1 MPLIRSDKGGVGIV
15 EQNDTVFDLELSHAP
30 IFDPSEPFCK
40 PCLWAGMLALALRY
54 WWVGAL
60 AALGIAL
67 AVLQGHA
74 ARLERDLGV
83 RTAERDAARLA
94 VTASETARAGERATC
109 TASYEGLQTTC
120 TAGMALA
127 VSRGR
132 AIERV
137 TTRPAR
143 PGGLRG
149 IIGAGELRDI
159 VGETPAGHGRP
170 Q

>member
-1 MPLIRSDKGGVGIV
+1 MI
-15 EQNDTVFDLELSHAP
+15 
-30 IFDPSEPFCK
+30 
-40 PCLWAGMLALALRY
+40 ALALRY

-60 AALGIAL
+60 AALGVAL
-67 AVLQGHA
+67 AAMSGHA

-83 RTAERDAARLA
+83 RTAERDAARAA
-94 VTASETARAGERATC
+94 VTASEAARATERATC

-120 TAGMALA
+120 TAGLA
-127 VSRGR
+127 AAVTRGKTIAR
-132 AIERV
+132 I

-159 VGETPAGHGRP
+159 VGEAPATHGRP

>member
-1 MPLIRSDKGGVGIV
+1 M
-15 EQNDTVFDLELSHAP
+15 T
-30 IFDPSEPFCK
+30 
-40 PCLWAGMLALALRY
+40 ALALRY
-54 WWVGAL
+54 WWVVALAGLAIAL
-60 AALGIAL
+60 AAMA
-67 AVLQGHA
+67 GHA
-74 ARLERDLGV
+74 QRLERDLGV
-83 RTAERDAARLA
+83 RTAERDAAQRA
-94 VTASETARAGERATC
+94 VTASEAARATERATC

-120 TAGMALA
+120 TAGLA
-127 VSRGR
+127 AAVTRGR
-132 AIERV
+132 TIERV

>member
-1 MPLIRSDKGGVGIV
+1 M
-15 EQNDTVFDLELSHAP
+15 
-30 IFDPSEPFCK
+30 
-40 PCLWAGMLALALRY
+40 LALRY

-60 AALGIAL
+60 AAAGLAL
-67 AVLQGHA
+67 AAMSGHA

-94 VTASETARAGERATC
+94 VTVSETARKREAATAV
-109 TASYEGLQTTC
+109 TSYEGLQTTC

-149 IIGAGELRDI
+149 LIGAGELRDI
-159 VGETPAGHGRP
+159 VGETPDSGRRP